1 MSRVGVGDRVR
12 GLVGG
17 FWMTWRV
24 SFFSCLFL
32 EIYWREVEELK
43 FPFGKDGWMP

>member
-1 MSRVGVGDRVR
+1 MVLADMACLFS
-12 GLVGG
+12 
-17 FWMTWRV
+17 
-24 SFFSCLFL
+24 FSCLFL